1 MLSTVTNG
9 DSSSSIDP
17 SGSVEP
23 LWTIRQEGRSLQ
35 AELRRTDRG
44 WEVYLL
50 SDKLMFTAHRL
61 GSRGLALVWADSIY
75 DGLVAEGWMPGSRS
89 VHASWGESKNV

>member
-35 AELRRTDRG
+35 AELRRG